1 LLDLQYCKP
10 IIHSLDL
17 VLQLCTNPSAEFGMA
32 FLGHLSRVH
41 ALCNIHSIVELSY
54 NVHVSSIAE
63 IAKRIIIMKNG
74 PLSDVG

>member
-1 LLDLQYCKP
+1 MGCLSCNP
-10 IIHSLDL
+10 ANHFLDL

-32 FLGHLSRVH
+32 LLGHLSRVY
-41 ALCNIHSIVELSY
+41 ALCNIHCIVELSY

-63 IAKRIIIMKNG
+63 IAKRIILLANG